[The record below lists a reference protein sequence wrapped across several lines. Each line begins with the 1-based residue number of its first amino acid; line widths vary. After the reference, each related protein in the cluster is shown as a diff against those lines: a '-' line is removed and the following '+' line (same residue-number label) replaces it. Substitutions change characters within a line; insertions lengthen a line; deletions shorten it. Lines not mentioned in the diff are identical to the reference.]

1 MATPHFVTLP
11 ASDDPAHLRAHDAP
25 NPVRLAYSYWA
36 PIKADPTIAPVL
48 VFLPSEGTDV
58 RSIHREQLTCSALR
72 DNAHLIALDLR
83 GCGFSQH
90 PLPDISVVHK
100 IEVANVLA
108 QDVLDALTLLPGSP
122 FQAGPGGK
130 SRLTIVGT
138 SVASYIAL
146 RVAAKLGNAVGAVVL
161 ISPAAEVE
169 SESNAQS
176 FDEMVDAWHMTNEEV
191 VQRYPD
197 AATLLHASV
206 SVKVPLLVSG
216 GFQARLLNEEPWPPK
231 LLSALTA
238 HWRRRWLSAKGASK
252 DLELFVHA
260 PCALRKPL
268 GESWTL
274 ITAPILVIRGDQG
287 QPNGNG
293 QEEHIRAKAINAASF
308 ACVVVPQAPLLVSV
322 THAAQ
327 VNSKLLHFCYSACGL
342 DIPCATAS
350 IPTTTTGE
358 VVTQTP
364 AQTASSLPPSPLG
377 APIQHTGARTAVW
390 GDAPTMPMPM
400 PMLSAPSGTQ
410 RRHSGQPF
418 TDAGAGVPESYTS
431 GSARIRHRTES
442 LSSML
447 SFVSQHSSP
456 NTSTAQPSVLPPT
469 TAEASLRS
477 IMDTNAM
484 MDELRRMSADV
495 FANGPGTGAGAG
507 AGDGSVSGHS
517 VAPASPLATDTA
529 RDRAA
534 SNASVGTLATS
545 VVSSSAGSGRSRTAS
560 DVSSFFAQIEVST
573 RTPGMDDVRE
583 DDAEAEH
590 GHEASGGA
598 WTLPSSQF
606 GSTAPATTIGEP
618 ASVLLPD
625 PTTIDETSYD
635 SRPYG
640 AGAFTDEEEECD
652 DEDDEDNDGSS
663 CGMPSS
669 ESEAGDFMDP
679 GLYLLRMQH
688 RKSGSQHQHS
698 LSSSRLSGL
707 SGSAAHCAGDDVD
720 GVHVCGLAAAAH
732 ATAGEGGADSSV
744 DSGKGKAVNG
754 AHDDEGAASGSAGVG
769 CPLAVDDKSILD
781 DVESN
786 VGVRIQEEVV
796 AFTD

>member
-90 PLPDISVVHK
+90 PLPDTSVVRK
-100 IEVANVLA
+100 IEMANVLA

-169 SESNAQS
+169 SELNAQS

-293 QEEHIRAKAINAASF
+293 QE
-308 ACVVVPQAPLLVSV
+308 
-322 THAAQ
+322 
-327 VNSKLLHFCYSACGL
+327 
-342 DIPCATAS
+342 
-350 IPTTTTGE
+350 E

-495 FANGPGTGAGAG
+495 FANGPVTGAGAGAGAG
-507 AGDGSVSGHS
+507 AGDGSGSGHS

>member
-90 PLPDISVVHK
+90 PLPDTSVVRK
-100 IEVANVLA
+100 IEMANVLA

-169 SESNAQS
+169 SELNAQS

-293 QEEHIRAKAINAASF
+293 QEE
-308 ACVVVPQAPLLVSV
+308 
-322 THAAQ
+322 
-327 VNSKLLHFCYSACGL
+327 
-342 DIPCATAS
+342 
-350 IPTTTTGE
+350 
-358 VVTQTP
+358 
-364 AQTASSLPPSPLG
+364 
-377 APIQHTGARTAVW
+377 
-390 GDAPTMPMPM
+390 
-400 PMLSAPSGTQ
+400 
-410 RRHSGQPF
+410 
-418 TDAGAGVPESYTS
+418 SYTS

-495 FANGPGTGAGAG
+495 FANGPVTGAGAGAGAG
-507 AGDGSVSGHS
+507 AGDGSGSGHS